1 MKIRRTKDI
10 IDDLKDD
17 IIELEQQKKVL
28 ENELDE
34 RFEDI
39 QFETEVERNSYSLEL
54 EKNLIKQI
62 ELLENEA
69 AEKRKL
75 LRNYRMGL

>member
-17 IIELEQQKKVL
+17 IIELERQKKVL
-28 ENELDE
+28 ENELDK

-75 LRNYRMGL
+75 LRNYRME